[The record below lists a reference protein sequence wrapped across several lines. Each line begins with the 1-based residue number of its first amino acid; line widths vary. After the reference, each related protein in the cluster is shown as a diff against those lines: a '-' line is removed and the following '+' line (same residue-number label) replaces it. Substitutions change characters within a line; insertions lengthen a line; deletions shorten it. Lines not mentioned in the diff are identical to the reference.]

1 MYIMETIELE
11 TRDDLN
17 TLLNTSKYQYIVLKF
32 TADWC
37 GPCKK
42 IQNFV
47 DTLLE
52 NKITTLNRDQK
63 KDIFLFIEVNVDEC
77 VDLYAFLKKK
87 KRINGIPSIFLYKKS
102 VYTTVDNEYK
112 YIPQASISGTNENS
126 IQRIFD
132 MIQ

>member
-1 MYIMETIELE
+1 METIELE
-11 TRDDLN
+11 TRDDLIA
-17 TLLNTSKYQYIVLKF
+17 LLNTSKYQYIVLKF

-42 IQNFV
+42 IQTFV
-47 DTLLE
+47 DTLVE
-52 NKITTLNRDQK
+52 NKISTLNEEQK

-102 VYTTVDNEYK
+102 IYTTVDNEYK
-112 YIPQASISGTNENS
+112 YIPQYSISGTNENS

>member
-1 MYIMETIELE
+1 METIELE

-42 IQNFV
+42 IHNFV